1 MYLER
6 DKKQRK
12 ERRNER
18 KKKKKKE
25 GRRYSNTEDIRHA
38 NIGRK
43 GRYHS
48 LSHKVG

>member
-18 KKKKKKE
+18 KKKKE
-25 GRRYSNTEDIRHA
+25 GDIVTQR
-38 NIGRK
+38 I
-43 GRYHS
+43 
-48 LSHKVG
+48 